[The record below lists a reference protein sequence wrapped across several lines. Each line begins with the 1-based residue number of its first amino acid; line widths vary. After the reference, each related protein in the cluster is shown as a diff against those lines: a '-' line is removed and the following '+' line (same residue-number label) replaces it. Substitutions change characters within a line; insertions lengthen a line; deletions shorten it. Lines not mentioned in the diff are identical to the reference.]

1 MTVDLIESVESRT
14 QRFLPSQ
21 KFWMLAPPDP
31 LIPGS
36 GQETERV
43 DMGGWRA
50 GKTKILCTAGW
61 LLSYLV
67 PDNYGFIGRASGKD
81 LHSTTIQTF
90 FDESCPPELIVG
102 KPRKVGQSGLE
113 VILRCHPKFGGA
125 TSKVYFD
132 YIIDKQSKR
141 SHLAGGNW
149 GWFGVDQLE
158 EIARG
163 DWHKLM
169 GRLSRTYY
177 DPVSRSRKA
186 IKTHALGVGNQ
197 MGHDWIFE
205 DFFQGGDYVFDL
217 RREPQRFYKSVR
229 RQHRLG
235 VIVRSEE
242 NMMSNGGF
250 VPDEYYRNLRR
261 TMPPQWCARYM
272 DGSFDDFSG
281 KIYGDYNLDSVHNI
295 EPFPIPSYWPCYAY
309 IDPGGSVPWGIA
321 KVFVD
326 EWGNKVVVDSADDI
340 YATARLNPLEGLRW
354 IKTNTDVKKT
364 RYVMDYQNIPVMEL
378 FGGEGVHCEPAM
390 KDIHVG
396 INGAMAEFFVNP
408 ESKLPEWYEATQP
421 KERYLRFRD
430 GGAPRIYVFN
440 GPCRSWQKEHDNWIW
455 DPVKKNVPKDSLPNH
470 HCDGTRYLLAS
481 NPMSA
486 TAPTTDPYGMF
497 RRTDPNSAKHL
508 DHVAIEIAKFKERN
522 SNKNERNQDPCDG
535 GMPIDERRQEQMF
548 VEEFQ

>member
-1 MTVDLIESVESRT
+1 MIESVGERT

-21 KFWMLAPPDP
+21 KFWLLAP
-31 LIPGS
+31 
-36 GQETERV
+36 ETERV

-50 GKTKILCTAGW
+50 GKSRILCSAGM

-67 PDNYGFIGRASGKD
+67 PDNFGFIGRASGKD

-90 FDESCPPELIVG
+90 FDEVCPSEMIVG

-113 VILRCHPKFGGA
+113 VILRCHPKFNGA
-125 TSKVYFD
+125 TSKIYFD

-177 DPVSRSRKA
+177 DVATRSRKA

-197 MGHDWIFE
+197 MGHDWIYE
-205 DFFQGGDYVFDL
+205 DFFQDGDYVFDL
-217 RREPQRFYKSVR
+217 KREPQRFYKWVR

-242 NMMSNGGF
+242 NMMTNGGF

-295 EPFPIPSYWPCYAY
+295 VPFKIPAHWPWYCS
-309 IDPGGSVPWGIA
+309 IDPGGSVPWAIG
-321 KVFVD
+321 VWRVD
-326 EWGNKVVVDSADDI
+326 EMGNKILVDSAEEI
-340 YATARLNPLEGLRW
+340 YAKARLNPNEAVKW
-354 IKTNTDVKKT
+354 IKANTPVEKC
-364 RYVMDYQNIPVMEL
+364 RFLIDYQNIPVMQL
-378 FGGEGVHCEPAM
+378 FQDEGIHCEPAM
-390 KDIHVG
+390 KDVQVG
-396 INGAMAEFFVNP
+396 INGAIAQFYVNP
-408 ESKLPEWYEATQP
+408 ERQLPMWYKETQP
-421 KERYLRFRD
+421 KERFEKFFGR
-430 GGAPRIYVFN
+430 GAPSVYDFN
-440 GPCRSWQKEHDNWIW
+440 NCKSWMKEHDNWIW
-455 DPVKKNVPKDSLPNH
+455 DPVKKNEPKGGQADH
-470 HCDGTRYLLAS
+470 HNDQTRYFCAS
-481 NPMSA
+481 NPASA
-486 TAPTTDPYGMF
+486 IGLTSDIYANF
-497 RRTDPNSAKHL
+497 RNSDPNTALHL
-508 DHVAIEIAKFKERN
+508 DSVSRRLAQLQQRDDLKSMREM
-522 SNKNERNQDPCDG
+522 DPCDG
-535 GMPIDERRQEQMF
+535 GG
-548 VEEFQ
+548 VEESGGVQFIGEYF